1 MFILPSEAIFLA
13 CEYVRNLFHVYLSD
27 HILGFTAPVH
37 AEALVFGGI
46 GIDGPSVGLRC
57 YWEQICARLA
67 AKPRGLLRRN

>member
-57 YWEQICARLA
+57 
-67 AKPRGLLRRN
+67 

>member
-46 GIDGPSVGLRC
+46 GIDGPSVWDSGATGSR
-57 YWEQICARLA
+57 YA
-67 AKPRGLLRRN
+67 PGLLRNHVDF